1 MFKPR
6 WARILV
12 KLILIWLVITV
23 YFYFQHPVIY
33 RYIGIGAAIPIG
45 EDQLVIEEITFH
57 NLDQDKTWKIYE
69 DLPWQYQLLVKI
81 NPPFQWYGHISSVFS
96 FYSKLPLTK
105 DYGTLQ
111 INGTYIY
118 SNPINGTESEN
129 LSTFLDMYVYP
140 TVGGGIASQYHGII
154 NNAVAISSYNNYPL
168 YNLNNSFIIIIS
180 DKETKKS
187 IKLLIKPEWQKGR
200 LFSSINNMKSPA
212 DPVDKFLY
220 NIYQNKPR
228 EAQKYVLRGNQ
239 PDLDIN
245 PVLAGKRIHMKS
257 TIKWID
263 IFEDFYGVY
272 QVDAEVNESLENG
285 AKDIIPPDRF
295 TFYVQK
301 NDNGNYEIIH
311 YSLVSK

>member
-1 MFKPR
+1 MFKSR

-12 KLILIWLVITV
+12 KLLLIWLVITV

-33 RYIGIGAAIPIG
+33 RYTGFDAAIPIG
-45 EDQLVIEEITFH
+45 EDQLIIDEITF
-57 NLDQDKTWKIYE
+57 NNFDRDRAWKITE
-69 DLPWQYQLLVKI
+69 DLPWHYQLLIKI
-81 NPPFQWYGHISSVFS
+81 NPPAQWSAPIFRIIS
-96 FYSKLPLTK
+96 FYTKPPLTK

-111 INGTYIY
+111 INGTYIF
-118 SNPINGTESEN
+118 SNPISATETEN
-129 LSTFLDMYVYP
+129 LYDLLDVYVYP
-140 TVGGGIASQYHGII
+140 YVGGGIGSEYHGII
-154 NNAVAISSYNNYPL
+154 KNAVAISSHNNYPL

-180 DKETKKS
+180 DKETKKT
-187 IKLLIKPEWQKGR
+187 IKLLIKPEWKKER
-200 LFSSINNMKSPA
+200 LFSSINYMKSPA
-212 DPVDKFLY
+212 EPVDKFLY
-220 NIYQNKPR
+220 NIYQNNPR
-228 EAQKYVLRGNQ
+228 EAQKYVLRRNQ

-245 PVLAGKRIHMKS
+245 PALAGKSIHMES

-285 AKDIIPPDRF
+285 STDIVPPDRF